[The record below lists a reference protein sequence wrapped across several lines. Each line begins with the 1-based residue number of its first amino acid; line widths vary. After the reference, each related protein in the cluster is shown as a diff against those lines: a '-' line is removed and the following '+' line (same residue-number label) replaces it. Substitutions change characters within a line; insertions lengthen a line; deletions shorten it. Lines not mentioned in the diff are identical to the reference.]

1 MQQTIIQILMAMIGV
16 IGFSIM
22 FNIHGYKVFV
32 IALGGAVCWIVY
44 IVIFDFSND
53 KVVSY
58 FFTTIIMA
66 ALSEVL
72 ARIIKTP
79 VILLFVPIIVPLIP
93 GSDLYYMMFHFI
105 LGDVA
110 DGRAFG
116 YLLAKEAGAIGF
128 GIIIVTTI
136 TQMLFLIR
144 KYPDPVSPK
153 DSENM

>member
-1 MQQTIIQILMAMIGV
+1 MQQMIIQVLMAMIGV

-22 FNIHGYKVFV
+22 FNIHGYKVFI
-32 IALGGAVCWIVY
+32 IAACGTVCWIVY
-44 IVIFDFSND
+44 IVLFRVSND
-53 KVVSY
+53 KVISY

-105 LGDVA
+105 LGDAA

-128 GIIIVTTI
+128 GIIIVTTV
-136 TQMLFLIR
+136 TQTLFVIFKNLEVR
-144 KYPDPVSPK
+144 FK
-153 DSENM
+153 